1 MLNRI
6 TADHALGMPF
16 SPKLGVAILLSLAV
30 LSWVGVIRLVQFVV
44 G

>member
-1 MLNRI
+1 MLNRV
-6 TADHALGMPF
+6 TAEQALGVPF

-30 LSWVGVIRLVQFVV
+30 LSWVGVIRLVQLVV

>member
-6 TADHALGMPF
+6 AADHSTPL

-30 LSWVGVIRLVQFVV
+30 LSWIAVIRVVELVV